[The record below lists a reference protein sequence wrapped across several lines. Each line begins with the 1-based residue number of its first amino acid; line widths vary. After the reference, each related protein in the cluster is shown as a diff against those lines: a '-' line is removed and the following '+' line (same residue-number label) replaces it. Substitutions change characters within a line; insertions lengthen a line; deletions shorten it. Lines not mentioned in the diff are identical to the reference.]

1 MEGKKNS
8 FYNLRNSCCVSEK
21 EGQYY
26 RAIILNNGSHLC
38 LLDIRAMSSHHTYK
52 PDCFY
57 EHPNKTETMTYMEV
71 NMRSREVYFSTETA
85 IYSVKIE
92 RANVNASAVK
102 LTETLPNNKG
112 NGRVTG
118 KI

>member
-1 MEGKKNS
+1 
-8 FYNLRNSCCVSEK
+8 
-21 EGQYY
+21 
-26 RAIILNNGSHLC
+26 
-38 LLDIRAMSSHHTYK
+38 
-52 PDCFY
+52 
-57 EHPNKTETMTYMEV
+57 
-71 NMRSREVYFSTETA
+71 MRSREVYFSTEMA

-118 KI
+118 KILML